1 MLGYHNFFIWVLI
14 SALPVLFLCRFLNI
28 KDQEPN
34 ATDNSN
40 AQNKEVGAEI

>member
-1 MLGYHNFFIWVLI
+1 
-14 SALPVLFLCRFLNI
+14 LNI

-40 AQNKEVGAEI
+40 AQNKEVGAEV